1 MEENGNITS
10 NIEFIKQLSVI
21 QNSDFDESV
30 KAEKIEILK
39 QEVANGNP
47 NLVTTIRGTKELE
60 RTVEELDKYVKS
72 LS

>member
-1 MEENGNITS
+1 MVSHIG
-10 NIEFIKQLSVI
+10 FIKELTDI
-21 QNSDFDESV
+21 QNSDLDDAA

-60 RTVEELDKYVKS
+60 STVRELQTYFHA
-72 LS
+72 LQ